1 MSAQRSSEREQRCDE
16 LLARYREI
24 GPAAVLAAAL
34 AAARR
39 QEEKPAV
46 DKRPPVLEEAA

>member
-1 MSAQRSSEREQRCDE
+1 MSAKQTQEREQRCDE
-16 LLARYREI
+16 LLSRYREI

-39 QEEKPAV
+39 HEEKPV
-46 DKRPPVLEEAA
+46 LQRRPSVLDEAA